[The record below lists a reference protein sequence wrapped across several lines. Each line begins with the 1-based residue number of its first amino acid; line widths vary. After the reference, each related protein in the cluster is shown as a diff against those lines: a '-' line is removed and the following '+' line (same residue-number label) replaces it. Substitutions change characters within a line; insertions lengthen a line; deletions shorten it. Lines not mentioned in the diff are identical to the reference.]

1 MNQDNIIIKSTEKQG
16 DTAVFTA
23 VKVDDQY
30 LLNLVNS
37 GSVRSENYYRFQ
49 NEEKDN
55 NLVYKEK
62 LSEETGLSIA
72 VGNMEET
79 AEAAMQNLESSIS
92 RWNGQGEVLFS
103 GFLVN
108 PEWCSRIMIWENAVT
123 FTREDDTIY
132 IYPCDLE
139 LDGARFTQ
147 VLESGEVSITYNG
160 MKDHVTGM
168 MIFILQT
175 DVGAFKI
182 LAVDPAFVSSL
193 FK

>member
-55 NLVYKEK
+55 ILVHQKK

-139 LDGARFTQ
+139 LDGARRIH
-147 VLESGEVSITYNG
+147 SGT
-160 MKDHVTGM
+160 
-168 MIFILQT
+168 
-175 DVGAFKI
+175 
-182 LAVDPAFVSSL
+182 
-193 FK
+193 

>member
-55 NLVYKEK
+55 ILVHQKK

-92 RWNGQGEVLFS
+92 RWNGQGGGIVLGLF
-103 GFLVN
+103 G
-108 PEWCSRIMIWENAVT
+108 
-123 FTREDDTIY
+123 
-132 IYPCDLE
+132 
-139 LDGARFTQ
+139 
-147 VLESGEVSITYNG
+147 ES
-160 MKDHVTGM
+160 
-168 MIFILQT
+168 
-175 DVGAFKI
+175 
-182 LAVDPAFVSSL
+182 
-193 FK
+193 